1 MKVLT
6 VAGEELVGVTLKDNK
21 NGSLTSKVD
30 APVLGVSVTNDL
42 ELRMERNGRNLLA
55 HVRVPGM
62 VKLDLM
68 VEPSDISAFRGA
80 LNKDVI
86 SFLLGSIFRRH

>member
-21 NGSLTSKVD
+21 NGSLTSVVD
-30 APVLGVSVTNDL
+30 APSLGVSVTNNM
-42 ELRMERNGRNLLA
+42 ELRMERSGKNLLA

-68 VEPSDISAFRGA
+68 MEPSDIAAFKGA

-86 SFLLGSIFRRH
+86 SFFLGAIFKKH